1 MTPMTTY
8 QQQPAYYR
16 VTWTIN
22 SPTDYSSV
30 GGITPFTSVQMNN
43 MVAMTST
50 NNSPSL
56 SNGDMILCNDYP
68 VGPFKSTDN
77 VANVIAAFNNVTQY
91 TGVMAAQDFSGYVT
105 LQTIDPVT
113 ATIGLTDLSG
123 TPIEEIGFPNAS
135 FNLINPT
142 YGGSFTS
149 PSNGNTVVMNGTT
162 ITFVTGKLTLSGVV
176 NTINNYQAS
185 TNVIATPFANRI
197 QLNSKSGDPI
207 YFGAGSTGTSAAIGF
222 ADNTAYGGNM
232 SLSQAQAIEQGRLR
246 WKGVINSVGTIT
258 TPSHWGSIAITGS
271 TTDGNSL
278 PTTVSWTIG
287 INDPDQLTTVTVAG
301 EPEGAGTTL
310 YGAAALTRL
319 IARGLTGTWSENRKV
334 YNNTLTVRGA
344 YALRENSVAVQFITA
359 GPIDTV
365 ANMHTIEGNLS
376 VALIS
381 NA

>member
-1 MTPMTTY
+1 MTTY
-8 QQQPAYYR
+8 QQQPTYYR

-22 SPTDYSSV
+22 SPTDYSAV

-43 MVAMTST
+43 TVAVTST

-56 SNGDMILCNDYP
+56 SNGDMILCNGFP
-68 VGPFKSTDN
+68 IGPFTSSNTNSD
-77 VANVIAAFNNVTQY
+77 VIAAFNIMSQY
-91 TGVMAAQDFSGYVT
+91 TGVMAAADFSGYIT
-105 LQTIDPVT
+105 LQSIDPVS
-113 ATIGLTDLSG
+113 ATIGLSDLVG
-123 TPIEEIGFPNAS
+123 TPVEELGLAAAQGFKL
-135 FNLINPT
+135 FNPT
-142 YGGSFTS
+142 YGGSFSS
-149 PSNGNTVVMNGTT
+149 PSNGNTVVINGTT
-162 ITFVTGKLTLSGVV
+162 ITFVTGSLTLSGVV
-176 NTINNYQAS
+176 STINSYQAS

-207 YFGAGSTGTSAAIGF
+207 YFGVGSTGTSVAIGF
-222 ADNTAYGGNM
+222 ADSTAYGGNM
-232 SLSQAQAIEQGRLR
+232 SLTQAQAIEQGRLR
-246 WKGVINSVGTIT
+246 WKGVIDSVESIT
-258 TPSHWGSIAITGS
+258 SPSYWGSIALTGS

-287 INDPDQLTTVTVAG
+287 INNPDQLTTVTTAA
-301 EPEGAGTTL
+301 EPEDAGTTL

-344 YALRENSVAVQFITA
+344 YALRENPVAVQFITA

-376 VALIS
+376 VTVIS

>member
-1 MTPMTTY
+1 MTTY
-8 QQQPAYYR
+8 QQQPTYYR

-22 SPTDYSSV
+22 SPTDYSAV

-50 NNSPSL
+50 NNDPDP
-56 SNGDMILCNDYP
+56 NDGDMMLCNGYP
-68 VGPFKSTDN
+68 VGPFSSSDE
-77 VANVIAAFNNVTQY
+77 VADIVTRFNSVTQY
-91 TGVMAAQDFSGYVT
+91 TGVMAAQDFNGYVT

-113 ATIGLTDLSG
+113 ATIGLTDLVG
-123 TPIEEIGFPNAS
+123 TPIEEIGFPAS
-135 FNLINPT
+135 SFKLINPI

-149 PSNGNTVVMNGTT
+149 PSNGNTVVINGNT
-162 ITFVTGKLTLSGVV
+162 ITFVTGSLTLAGVV
-176 NTINNYQAS
+176 NTINSYQAS

-207 YFGAGSTGTSAAIGF
+207 YFGTGSTGTSAAIGF
-222 ADNTAYGGNM
+222 ADSTAYGGNM
-232 SLSQAQAIEQGRLR
+232 SLTQAQAIEQGRMR
-246 WKGVINSVGTIT
+246 WKGVVDSVETT
-258 TPSHWGSIAITGS
+258 LTPSYWGSIAITGS

-278 PTTVSWTIG
+278 PTTVSWSIG
-287 INDPDQLTTVTVAG
+287 INEPDQLTTVTAAG

-310 YGAAALTRL
+310 YGAAALTRM

-344 YALRENSVAVQFITA
+344 YALRENPIAVQFVTA

-365 ANMHTIEGNLS
+365 ANMHTVEGNLS
-376 VALIS
+376 VTVIS

>member
-68 VGPFKSTDN
+68 VGPFKSTDG
-77 VANVIAAFNNVTQY
+77 VSNVIAAFNNVTQY

-113 ATIGLTDLSG
+113 ATIGLTDLVG
-123 TPIEEIGFPNAS
+123 TPIEEIGLPNAS

-149 PSNGNTVVMNGTT
+149 PSNGNTVVINGTT
-162 ITFVTGKLTLSGVV
+162 VTFVTGKLTLSGVV
-176 NTINNYQAS
+176 STINSYQAS

-232 SLSQAQAIEQGRLR
+232 SLAQAQAIEQGRLR
-246 WKGVINSVGTIT
+246 WKGIIDSVET
-258 TPSHWGSIAITGS
+258 TLSPSHWGSIAITGS

-287 INDPDQLTTVTVAG
+287 INEPDQLTTVTVTG

-334 YNNTLTVRGA
+334 YNNTLIVRGS
-344 YALRENSVAVQFITA
+344 YALRENPVVVQFITA